1 MINVPFEIDVVQCR
15 ESVDFATLAVVASS
29 VRNSVACRVWPL
41 SWPSSLSALA
51 LTQRGKL
58 ISSPLPEGVK
68 SCGSIGL
75 RCDTRSPLQ

>member
-15 ESVDFATLAVVASS
+15 VSVGVATLAPSSS
-29 VRNSVACRVWPL
+29 VRNSVAGFGL
-41 SWPSSLSALA
+41 SWPGLSALA

-75 RCDTRSPLQ
+75 GCDTRSPLQ